1 MSNESNYRLLA
12 WLKAPFR
19 GLGVGLAFRNINR
32 QRLFSFINIFGL
44 GLSMSIGLM
53 VLVRLKDELSYDKF
67 HPKPLLTY
75 RVISQVSDA
84 SHNTFRLASTPIPLA
99 DALQKNSGFIQYST
113 TLYPAWNGKA
123 DANKKELSISTVF
136 IQPSFFNVFGFKTMY
151 GKGADLTNP
160 NTVILSKDAAGR
172 FFGSANPVGQTIQFG
187 NMGTFMVADVMQQ
200 APGKSHIDYDAYVS
214 FSSVAALEKNNVLPA
229 QQNTWN
235 PSIGYTYVVLK
246 PTGTKKQLVRA
257 LNNEAAWLTKMSP
270 ASNKGAIG
278 FDVQA
283 LSAISP
289 GEELINGIG
298 NIPTIGKVMGEV
310 LIALIILI
318 SACFNYTNLSIARAL
333 KRAKEVGVRKVAGAA
348 RGNIFLQFVVESVI
362 VSLMALALSYV
373 MFSLMKEYAPFSAE
387 LIPADVKI
395 DGQLISWFVLFSIA
409 TGVLAGVIPAWILS
423 SFKPVQVLKNL
434 ANVKLF
440 GRNGFRKTLTVV
452 QFSLSLVIIIFM
464 LVVGKQ
470 FNYVATA
477 DYGFNRHHI
486 INLPLQG
493 ADYALLKN
501 EVGNIGGVQRVA
513 GVSDFPGRSASGN
526 VIVKQQPAGDGVKM
540 GFFDVDEN
548 YVPNM
553 QLHVLTGNNFT
564 AATGGGERTII
575 INETAAKAL
584 KVSTAD
590 AVGKLVYIDDTTQ
603 VQVAA
608 VVKDFHFEGFERPV
622 LPMVLRNRV
631 KAFNYLA
638 IKTTVDANNAAA
650 LVTQLQAVYKKIN
663 PHQAFIYSWFDKDF
677 YEHKSATGTVS
688 MLGFL
693 AFIAITIACL
703 GLLGMVIYTT
713 ETKVKEVS
721 IRKVMGASVKDILTL
736 LSAGYMKLILV
747 AILVAAPLGWAAGY
761 FFLSIFTVRVSIG
774 AGLIALASVGMLALA
789 LLVICSQVYR
799 MAAGNPVKGL
809 RAE

>member
-1 MSNESNYRLLA
+1 MIKELKYNFLA
-12 WLKAPFR
+12 RIKAPFR

-53 VLVRLKDELSYDKF
+53 VLVRLKDELGYDKF

-75 RVISQVSDA
+75 RVITQLEDA
-84 SHNTFRLASTPIPLA
+84 SHNSFRLASTPIPLGE
-99 DALQKNSGFIQYST
+99 ALQKSYGFIQQST

-123 DANKKELSISTVF
+123 DANKKELHISTVF

-151 GKGADLTNP
+151 GKAAGMTNP
-160 NTVILSKDAAGR
+160 NNVILSKDAAGR
-172 FFGSANPVGQTIQFG
+172 FFGSVNPVGQTIQLG
-187 NMGTFMVADVMQQ
+187 NLGTFMVADVMQP
-200 APGKSHIDYDAYVS
+200 AAGKSHIDFDAYLS
-214 FSSVAALEKNNVLPA
+214 FSSIALLEKNNTLPTR
-229 QQNTWN
+229 QSTWD
-235 PSIGYTYVVLK
+235 PSAGYTYVVLK
-246 PTGTKKQLVRA
+246 PTASKTQLIRA
-257 LNNEAAWLTKMSP
+257 LNDEAAWLKKMSP
-270 ASNKGAIG
+270 STNKGSLA
-278 FDVQA
+278 FDVQG
-283 LSAISP
+283 LNSISP
-289 GEELINGIG
+289 GEELLNGVG
-298 NIPTIGKVMGEV
+298 NIPSISKVMAEV
-310 LIALIILI
+310 VIAFIILI

-348 RGNIFLQFVVESVI
+348 RGNIFLQFVVESVL
-362 VSLMALALSYV
+362 VAFMALALSYI

-395 DGQLISWFVLFSIA
+395 DSQLISWFIMFSVV
-409 TGVLAGVIPAWILS
+409 TGILAGVIPAWILS

-440 GRNGFRKTLTVV
+440 GRNGFRKTLTVL

-470 FNYVATA
+470 FNYTATA
-477 DYGFNRHHI
+477 DYGFNRQHI

-493 ADYALLKN
+493 ADYTLLKN
-501 EVGNIGGVQRVA
+501 QVSNIGGVQKVA
-513 GVSDFPGRSASGN
+513 GISDFPGRSASGN
-526 VIVKQQPAGDGVKM
+526 VMVKQHRVGDGVSM

-548 YVPNM
+548 YVPAM
-553 QLHVLTGNNFT
+553 QLHMVAGNNFT
-564 AATGGGERTII
+564 VAADTNEKSVI

-584 KVSTAD
+584 KRSAAAAPGT
-590 AVGKLVYIDDTTQ
+590 LVYIDDSTQ
-603 VQVAA
+603 VQVAG

-622 LPMVLRNRV
+622 LPMMLRSRM

-638 IKTTVDANNAAA
+638 IKTTVDAGNAAA
-650 LVTQLQAVYKKIN
+650 VVKQLQAIYKKVN
-663 PHQAFIYSWFDKDF
+663 PQQQFSYSWFDKDF
-677 YEHKSATGTVS
+677 YQHKSAAGTVS

-721 IRKVMGASVKDILTL
+721 IRKVMGAGVKDILML
-736 LSAGYMKLILV
+736 LSAGYIKLVLIAVL
-747 AILVAAPLGWAAGY
+747 IAAPLGWAAGY
-761 FFLSIFTVRVSIG
+761 FFLSIFAVRVSIG
-774 AGLIALASVGMLALA
+774 VSLIALASGGMLALA
-789 LLVICSQVYR
+789 LLVVCGQLYK
-799 MAAGNPVKGL
+799 MAASNPVKGL
-809 RAE
+809 RVE